1 MESPNPLVNWRL
13 IFENQLIV
21 VRLKVARCKLQVN
34 QRLRRPLHQAL
45 PAYANLRQ
53 PMPSIA
59 SLPPAP
65 FLKRKPEVGGRQPEE
80 GRMVQRGRRSQTRRY
95 RRRWPSAWWP

>member
-1 MESPNPLVNWRL
+1 MNFILRQWRTSDCVTATFLIEVVANYVIAGSVVNWRL

-59 SLPPAP
+59 SLPPPP
-65 FLKRKPEVGGRQPEE
+65 F
-80 GRMVQRGRRSQTRRY
+80 
-95 RRRWPSAWWP
+95 